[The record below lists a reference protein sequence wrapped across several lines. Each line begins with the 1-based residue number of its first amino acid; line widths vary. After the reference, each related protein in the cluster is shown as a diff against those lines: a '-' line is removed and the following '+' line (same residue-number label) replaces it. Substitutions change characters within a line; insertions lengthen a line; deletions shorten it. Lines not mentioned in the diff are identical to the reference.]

1 VLTVYCLGALV
12 PPGLGAVL
20 YCLGALVP
28 PGLGAVLYCLG
39 ALVPPGLG
47 GLDRQQ
53 VQAER
58 AGKEEEEA
66 TAGRGE
72 T

>member
-1 VLTVYCLGALV
+1 MYCLVALV
-12 PPGLGAVL
+12 LPVLGAVL

-28 PGLGAVLYCLG
+28 PR
-39 ALVPPGLG
+39 LG
-47 GLDRQQ
+47 GLDCQQ

-58 AGKEEEEA
+58 AGEEEEEA
-66 TAGRGE
+66 TTRRGE